1 MRLLSALTLLL
12 LVAAPGAAQTT
23 PAMRVVAVVDFVDE
37 TADGFLIQ
45 APRLSEELQRL
56 IAERA
61 GSRLRIVPVETVRAA
76 MRQRNLTPRDLFGPN
91 RSSEV
96 AAAVGADWIVTGRW
110 MHLDTDMEHEAGMPF
125 RPTGSAVLDIR
136 VLEVSPRRVLLD
148 DSFSGSSAGWS
159 GFFLLRFAAQQALW
173 RAAERIARL

>member
-1 MRLLSALTLLL
+1 MVLL
-12 LVAAPGAAQTT
+12 AAATPAAAQTT
-23 PAMRVVAVVDFVDE
+23 PAVRVVAIVDFVDE

-56 IAERA
+56 LAERA
-61 GSRLRIVPVETVRAA
+61 GGRLRVVPVETVRVA
-76 MRQRNLTPRDLFGPN
+76 MRARNLGPRDLFGPN
-91 RSSEV
+91 RSAEV

-110 MHLDTDMEHEAGMPF
+110 MHLDTDVENEPGMLF
-125 RPTGSAVLDIR
+125 HPTGSATLEIR
-136 VLEVSPRRVLLD
+136 VLETASRRVLLD

-159 GFFLLRFAAQQALW
+159 GWFLLRFAAQQALW